1 MNDTDCPESIVGL
14 DGLIDGVVRAE
25 LSVKVADFM
34 VLVDSGE
41 YALSFMR
48 TFPCT
53 VFPASAEGNAH
64 TNVFDVEDIPVYKA
78 FASCVPVI
86 ELTTIQFAV

>member
-1 MNDTDCPESIVGL
+1 MKVTDCPLSIVGL
-14 DGLIDGVVRAE
+14 DGLIDGVVRAA

-34 VLVDSGE
+34 ELVDSGVV
-41 YALSFMR
+41 ALSFIR

-78 FASCVPVI
+78 FAKRFPVI
-86 ELTTIQFAV
+86 LLVIK